1 MAGDTV
7 AIGRK
12 EGVRWLPPDVAG
24 PLWFWH
30 ARIEVGA
37 LLRRVKNYWICRVL
51 PVVAPVQLEISA
63 NGDRDYHT
71 ENLG

>member
-1 MAGDTV
+1 M
-7 AIGRK
+7 
-12 EGVRWLPPDVAG
+12 
-24 PLWFWH
+24 
-30 ARIEVGA
+30 GA